1 MDLQQ
6 YLDELNSGKHIEAN
20 SPVHQY
26 MHGVS
31 QEALRLT
38 AELNTGYHTPEEV
51 RSLFSQITGKPVE
64 EGFGLF
70 PPFYTDCG
78 KNITVGKKVF
88 INMGC
93 KFQDQ
98 GGIFIGDGALI
109 GHNVVLATLN
119 HDLAPK
125 TRHSVTPR
133 PIHIGRNA
141 WIGSNSTILPGVTV
155 GDGAIVAAG
164 AVVNRDVPANTVVAG
179 VPAKVIKKCT
189 E

>member
-51 RSLFSQITGKPVE
+51 SSLFSQVTGKPVG

-78 KNITVGKKVF
+78 KNITV
-88 INMGC
+88 
-93 KFQDQ
+93 
-98 GGIFIGDGALI
+98 
-109 GHNVVLATLN
+109 
-119 HDLAPK
+119 
-125 TRHSVTPR
+125 
-133 PIHIGRNA
+133 
-141 WIGSNSTILPGVTV
+141 
-155 GDGAIVAAG
+155 
-164 AVVNRDVPANTVVAG
+164 
-179 VPAKVIKKCT
+179 
-189 E
+189 